1 MDRIVLNILKHWR
14 MIALWL
20 AGSLLATLF
29 IASQIDLAQ
38 VGDALQQADYAWV
51 ALGLLAVF
59 AGLFVRG
66 VRWQVLLNGGLP
78 LGRAFNIVNIAY
90 LVNGVLPFRIGEV
103 ARAYLATRAEPP
115 VPIFKSFSTIILERL
130 LDVLAVLVI
139 SGLALAGGPLPDEL
153 RSAAVFFAPATLI
166 GFVLLVM
173 FARERARTLQWV
185 EQLAARVSLL
195 QRIDLPALVG
205 HFLDGLAPL
214 TQPRLL
220 LNALVWTA
228 ISWFFSLLSGYL
240 LMYAFYGEGDWA
252 ATCLFTAVTSFAV
265 AVPAV
270 PGNLGTYE
278 LSILLSLG
286 AMGYG
291 EPASRAVAFAL
302 VVHAS
307 NLLMNAALGAVGFIR
322 EGVTLEQLSSGVRG
336 LQTTL
341 ENRVS

>member
-1 MDRIVLNILKHWR
+1 
-14 MIALWL
+14 
-20 AGSLLATLF
+20 
-29 IASQIDLAQ
+29 
-38 VGDALQQADYAWV
+38 
-51 ALGLLAVF
+51 
-59 AGLFVRG
+59 
-66 VRWQVLLNGGLP
+66 VRWRALLGNALP

-103 ARAYLATRAEPP
+103 ARAYLATRADPP

-153 RSAAVFFAPATLI
+153 RSAAVFFAPATLV
-166 GFVLLVM
+166 GFVVLL
-173 FARERARTLQWV
+173 ALASQRAGALRVV
-185 EQLAARVSLL
+185 EHLASRVAPLG
-195 QRIDLPALVG
+195 RINLPALVG
-205 HFLDGLAPL
+205 HFLDGLTPL
-214 TQPRLL
+214 TSPALL
-220 LNALVWTA
+220 MKALLWTA
-228 ISWFFSLLSGYL
+228 MSWFFSLLSGYL
-240 LMYAFYGEGDWA
+240 LMYAFYGHGDWA
-252 ATCLFTAVTSFAV
+252 ATCLFTAVASFAV

-278 LSILLSLG
+278 LSILLAMG

-302 VVHAS
+302 IVHAA

-322 EGVTLEQLSSGVRG
+322 EGVTLEQLSTGVRS

-341 ENRVS
+341 ENKVS

>member
-1 MDRIVLNILKHWR
+1 LNILKHWR
-14 MIALWL
+14 MIGLWL
-20 AGSLLATLF
+20 AGSLLAILF
-29 IASQIDLAQ
+29 IASQIDLVQ
-38 VGDALQQADYAWV
+38 VRQAFQQAEYGWV
-51 ALGLLAVF
+51 VLGLIAVF
-59 AGLFVRG
+59 AGLFARG
-66 VRWQVLLNGGLP
+66 VRWRVLLSNGLP

-103 ARAYLATRAEPP
+103 ARAYLATRANPP
-115 VPIFKSFSTIILERL
+115 VPIFKSFSTIILERR

-139 SGLALAGGPLPDEL
+139 SGLALAGGPLPNEL
-153 RSAAVFFAPATLI
+153 RAAALFFAPATLI
-166 GFVLLVM
+166 GFIVLVAL
-173 FARERARTLQWV
+173 ASQRARTIRFV
-185 EQLAARVSLL
+185 ERIASRVPILG
-195 QRIDLPALVG
+195 RIDLPALVG

-214 TQPRLL
+214 TQPALL
-220 LNALVWTA
+220 LNAFLWTA

-240 LMYAFYGEGDWA
+240 LMYAFYGQGDWA
-252 ATCLFTAVTSFAV
+252 ATCLFTAVASFAV

-278 LSILLSLG
+278 LSILLSLS

-307 NLLMNAALGAVGFIR
+307 NLLMNAVLGVIGFIR
-322 EGVTLEQLSSGVRG
+322 EGITLEQLSSGVRG

-341 ENRVS
+341 ENKAT

>member
-1 MDRIVLNILKHWR
+1 
-14 MIALWL
+14 MIGLWL

-38 VGDALQQADYAWV
+38 VGDAFQQAEYGWV
-51 ALGLLAVF
+51 ALGLVGVF

-66 VRWQVLLNGGLP
+66 IRWRVLLNNGLP

-103 ARAYLATRAEPP
+103 ARAYLATRANPP
-115 VPIFKSFSTIILERL
+115 VPLFKSFSTIILERL

-153 RSAAVFFAPATLI
+153 RGAALFFAPATLI
-166 GFVLLVM
+166 GFVILV
-173 FARERARTLQWV
+173 ALASQQTRTLQFV

-195 QRIDLPALVG
+195 ERINLPALVG

-214 TQPRLL
+214 TKPVLL
-220 LNALVWTA
+220 LNALLWTA

-240 LMYAFYGEGDWA
+240 LMYAFYGQGDWA
-252 ATCLFTAVTSFAV
+252 ATCLFTAVASFAV

-278 LSILLSLG
+278 LSILLAMG

-307 NLLMNAALGAVGFIR
+307 NLVMNALLGAIGFIR
-322 EGVTLEQLSSGVRG
+322 EGVTLEQLSTGVRG

-341 ENRVS
+341 ENKVS